1 LARNLS
7 EDAVSVYAERQI
19 RLHAGDKIRFTANDH
34 GAGVRNSQQAV
45 VEKLHGNDITL
56 RLGEDRT
63 LELKLDS
70 ATMRKVDLAYAI
82 NAYTVQ
88 GLTTAN
94 GIVVMDS
101 RDKMLASARNL
112 HVPSPA
118 SPIPQRC
125 LSTAQGIE
133 RAVGATRR
141 QDLSPRRLS
150 RAERIQP
157 ADQGRSRGSLA
168 GRHEQRSAA
177 ARKSAGLS
185 RRAQG
190 TTAMSR
196 KNQGTRAVSDTCPT
210 TSSLPPDPTCA
221 RVHMWL

>member
-45 VEKLHGNDITL
+45 VEKLHGNNITL

-112 HVPSPA
+112 HVAVTRIADTPA
-118 SPIPQRC
+118 LFVDSAKGSNARW
-125 LSTAQGIE
+125 S
-133 RAVGATRR
+133 ATRR
-141 QDLSPRRLS
+141 PRPRHSMFIAS
-150 RAERIQP
+150 RA
-157 ADQGRSRGSLA
+157 ATTSRSGTK
-168 GRHEQRSAA
+168 SAA
-177 ARKSAGLS
+177 RWRDVMNSEALRPENLRAYPDEHKGPQRPGKTKERGL
-185 RRAQG
+185 
-190 TTAMSR
+190 
-196 KNQGTRAVSDTCPT
+196 
-210 TSSLPPDPTCA
+210 
-221 RVHMWL
+221 